1 MLFVNFKT
9 YRQGT
14 GKAALDLAKVCL
26 KVSQKN
32 SLEIIPIVQAVDVF
46 RLAQAGIKNPW
57 VQHVDDID
65 YGANTGQVLPEA
77 VLSAGAKGTV
87 LNHSENRV
95 PVEMI
100 GTTVRRCQDLG
111 LKTLVF
117 AGSIEEG
124 QELIEIKPDFL
135 AYEPP
140 EFIGSQTDSVATAKP
155 EVVKEFIKKI
165 SGVPVLVGAGIHS
178 QDDVRISLKLGASGI
193 LVASDVVLSEDPEK
207 DLLDL
212 AEGFGKS

>member
-9 YRQGT
+9 YQEAT
-14 GKAALDLAKVCL
+14 GSKALGLAQICREVGGQANL
-26 KVSQKN
+26 QIT
-32 SLEIIPIVQAVDVF
+32 LTVQTADIY
-46 RLAQAGIKNPW
+46 RLAQAGIENVW
-57 VQHVDDID
+57 AQHVDDIE
-65 YGANTGQVLPEA
+65 YGPHTGQVLPEA

-140 EFIGSQTDSVATAKP
+140 ELIGSRQLSVATAKP
-155 EVVKEFIKKI
+155 ETIADFVKIFAQ
-165 SGVPVLVGAGIHS
+165 VPVIVGAGIHS
-178 QDDVRISLKLGASGI
+178 FQDVKISLKLGARGI
-193 LVASDVVLSEDPEK
+193 LVATDVVLAKDPEK
-207 DLLDL
+207 ELEEL
-212 AEGFGKS
+212 AGGFE